1 MHPCPLIAALPTC
14 CVLHCHADTDMEA
27 EVEPSV
33 EGEEALRAEE
43 AAAQQRLAQLAR
55 WVCMGLSVGSPGDM
69 SLLLMVGCQ
78 LSVDFCK
85 PQLPKEGE
93 ETLSKEEAAAQQCLA
108 QMAR

>member
-1 MHPCPLIAALPTC
+1 METQVHISSPGQENCAVRCCPLIAALPIC

-55 WVCMGLSVGSPGDM
+55 WVWVGLIM
-69 SLLLMVGCQ
+69 SSSGTWLYH
-78 LSVDFCK
+78 
-85 PQLPKEGE
+85 
-93 ETLSKEEAAAQQCLA
+93 
-108 QMAR
+108 